1 MEKNYNEHLLRTVH
15 YELLRPQEILDEKDR
30 KSIIYLPLGPLEWH
44 GPAMPLGTDPLAAG
58 AIAKEAAKVTG
69 GVVLPTLYWGTEIG
83 RPEKQ
88 MEDVGFENPGYI
100 VVMDYP
106 NNSVCS
112 FYAKYDIFSL
122 MVREYLNMIVKMKYK
137 LIVLVNGHGA
147 DIQVDALDKLA
158 REFSYM
164 NGSRVINI
172 FACTPLNEKDTDF
185 GHATRAETSI
195 QMYLNPNSVDLLQ
208 LPPDEIPLKS
218 KDYGIVDG
226 ATFAGN
232 PNKDKTVIFDLRQ
245 ATVELGKQYIE
256 KGVASVIEQ
265 VNMIYQSL

>member
-1 MEKNYNEHLLRTVH
+1 
-15 YELLRPQEILDEKDR
+15 
-30 KSIIYLPLGPLEWH
+30 
-44 GPAMPLGTDPLAAG
+44 
-58 AIAKEAAKVTG
+58 
-69 GVVLPTLYWGTEIG
+69 
-83 RPEKQ
+83 
-88 MEDVGFENPGYI
+88 
-100 VVMDYP
+100 
-106 NNSVCS
+106 
-112 FYAKYDIFSL
+112 

-226 ATFAGN
+226 ATASN
-232 PNKDKTVIFDLRQ
+232 PNKDKTVILIR
-245 ATVELGKQYIE
+245 GKLQ
-256 KGVASVIEQ
+256 
-265 VNMIYQSL
+265 